1 VTEGPWAPPRLIAW
15 LRSIGPKVDLLGPWE
30 LLEITPVDDLEA
42 VREAYHR
49 IAATRHPDLFR
60 GKLGEVESEQLM
72 RLFARVTGAYAL
84 LKDSDERRKHGAKP
98 RRNTPAPG
106 VPVVTAPAAAAA
118 TPSGGVRKI
127 APRAMSHLRRAEAML
142 RIGDPAS
149 AVLHLRMAVAADP
162 LARELRQL
170 LAETESKL
178 KKG

>member
-1 VTEGPWAPPRLIAW
+1 LIAW

-30 LLEITPVDDLEA
+30 LLEITPIDDLDA

-60 GKLGEVESEQLM
+60 GKLGDVEYEQLM

-84 LKDSDERRKHGAKP
+84 LRESDERRKHGAKP

-106 VPVVTAPAAAAA
+106 VPAAAVTGTQAA

-142 RIGDPAS
+142 SMGDPAS

-162 LARELRQL
+162 LAKELRQL
-170 LAETESKL
+170 LAETEAKL
-178 KKG
+178 KKQS